1 MELILESSGTYLWL
15 RYRIRVKIRLRCC
28 QHGQDSWKQAH
39 WDWIWIAFFSSYM
52 NLISN
57 PFSQVLRWNIWS
69 WLRLPISQHLENWI
83 FALISVLGNR
93 TLVLEHT
100 AWLSELAS
108 TLIIFQLRKK
118 FVYTILL
125 PSEEGQTTATWSTFL
140 TLNHPASVRGSHSRW
155 G

>member
-15 RYRIRVKIRLRCC
+15 GYRRGVKIRLRCC

-39 WDWIWIAFFSSYM
+39 WDWIRVAFFFFYM

-57 PFSQVLRWNIWS
+57 PFSQALRWNIWS

-83 FALISVLGNR
+83 CVLISVLGNR

-108 TLIIFQLRKK
+108 ASIIFQLHKK

-125 PSEEGQTTATWSTFL
+125 SSEE
-140 TLNHPASVRGSHSRW
+140 W
-155 G
+155 GRQ